1 MEQNIQHTIEVKCDC
16 GKIHTIDLDQEN
28 LYWEIVDTDER
39 DMGVERLHEA
49 VIDYDCENCD
59 EIITITLHVW
69 EYPEGFCNMDEI
81 LVDGGELI
89 RDCNLDD
96 FVLSD
101 YEEEC
106 EEDYEDY

>member
-1 MEQNIQHTIEVKCDC
+1 MKQKIHTIEVKCNC
-16 GKIHTIDLDQEN
+16 GNVHTIDLDQED
-28 LYWEIVDTDER
+28 LIWDVVDSDER

-49 VIDYDCENCD
+49 VLDCDCENCK

-89 RDCNLDD
+89 RSCSLDD
-96 FVLSD
+96 LVLGY
-101 YEEEC
+101 YEYDDEF
-106 EEDYEDY
+106 EEDL